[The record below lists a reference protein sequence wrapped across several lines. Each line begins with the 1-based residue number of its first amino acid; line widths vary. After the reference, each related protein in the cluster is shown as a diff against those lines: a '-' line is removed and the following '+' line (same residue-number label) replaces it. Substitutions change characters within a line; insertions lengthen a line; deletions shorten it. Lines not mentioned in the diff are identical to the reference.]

1 MNSNNIDEIID
12 NDLIKNNCD
21 LNANLYELKNISIN
35 NNNNSISE
43 QIDLIN
49 KKFKNKNLLSM
60 EDQEKSHFISSS
72 SCDNLKVRIPKIN
85 DEINTKIKRD
95 KSQIMKIDKPK
106 NPKKNS
112 YNILV
117 AVRCRPLNK
126 KEKEISEKETVTI
139 IDQKIIKLKDP
150 NGFLNPN
157 NIRAKEKILTY
168 DFAFNSLVT
177 QEQIFN
183 CTIKTLINDIL
194 NGYNAT
200 VFAYGATGAGKTYTM
215 LGNDD
220 NPGIMILTLRELF
233 RSILLYQ
240 NRNYII
246 KLWYI
251 EIYNENI
258 RDLLANNN
266 ENLELREDPN
276 KGIIINNVTEIITNS
291 SEDILNL
298 LKMGNKNRTT
308 EETNANEASSRSHA
322 ILNIMVSYKEKDL
335 NENKEIKYAKLNL
348 IDLAGSERASVTKNK
363 GMRLIEGANI
373 NKSLLTLG
381 NCINALSE
389 KSEKG
394 SKIYIPYRDSKLTR
408 LLKDSLGGNSRTIMI
423 ANISPFIYNFDDTY
437 NTLKYAERAKCI
449 KTKVKLNILEKNQ
462 VDNYLDTIKNLQNKI
477 IFLQNQLNYKNINQ
491 YNSNRF
497 ERMHSS
503 SPKQICSEKKEKRKF
518 YFDDNFLNFNE
529 IDKLAGVEAKNIKE
543 NDNNKKNKYRFR
555 KKSKEQREQRT
566 KGENDF
572 LIDDDLD
579 EFLVEK
585 DKRISLIIEDY
596 IQQSE
601 AEIQL
606 KQKIINIQY
615 NMILLYNK
623 LKENEASNKKNTSE
637 DRTRL
642 KNLKKILDK
651 NVETL
656 KEISIRNE
664 NFIKKCI
671 ENNNKINEDE
681 EIELNYL
688 QKQYIYTIFKNTK
701 IEKENI
707 EIKYKYTIFKHDY
720 EKKINYIKELEKQ
733 VKLRDLIIKELLSL
747 DTSLP
752 NNIKPANNNKYQN
765 QEILSNLLKNNTKY
779 KTLSEAKNKATANKK
794 KDKRGKRNDTSGLN
808 RPRSIS
814 INNKINIPRKKL
826 FNQKTESNNYN
837 INDYEEEE
845 DFIIDF
851 DKDGSKL
858 NISNLDVGT
867 KIQSVTRSNSSFNI
881 YNFKQDLN
889 NMNNIHNIKIV
900 GKSQNQ
906 KGHLMSN
913 CSTQKF
919 LNESNNSYINRN
931 TEEINDSS
939 NKIKSMIKEIKN
951 INTDISSK
959 FSVIEQQSNRNIF
972 GLSGQISNQK
982 IKEKEKEFIAKC
994 LNADKNEKAD
1004 NSFNKKNDNN
1014 NKDNIIN
1021 LKENLTNEN
1030 DNKNNKYKNS
1040 FTINCRIVN
1049 NNITNRKNKE
1059 NKNNSNINLIRS
1071 ENYKKNCIKIFD
1083 SQTSKNTLEKV
1094 ILSQGKSKSKSK
1106 ITNNNNQEINKNDI
1120 NNFKHR
1126 SITKNLNHNN
1136 NNKSYLSSSSQ
1147 KKNSCQKKSE
1157 ERNKSMNNRIP
1168 NSNKKEINNLKC
1180 LNERISNIAIEN
1192 RVVSDDKVPFIDDK
1206 EDSQFTL
1213 GEVRINLK
1221 NISKRNNNF
1230 NAELN
1235 NDEINKNNKQNSRHK
1250 SFNFKKKSSK
1260 EKISNDKLNNI
1271 KQI

>member
-1 MNSNNIDEIID
+1 MNSNDIDEIID
-12 NDLIKNNCD
+12 NDLIKNNCE
-21 LNANLYELKNISIN
+21 LKANLYEIKNN
-35 NNNNSISE
+35 LLFNNNNSISE

-49 KKFKNKNLLSM
+49 KKYKNKNLLSM
-60 EDQEKSHFISSS
+60 EDQEKSHFISSSS

-95 KSQIMKIDKPK
+95 KSQIMKIDKSK

-126 KEKEISEKETVTI
+126 KEKEISEKETVSI
-139 IDQKIIKLKDP
+139 FDQKIIKLKDP

-168 DFAFNSLVT
+168 DYAFNSLVT

-183 CTIKTLINDIL
+183 CTIKNLINDIL

-220 NPGIMILTLRELF
+220 NPGIMILTLKELF

-258 RDLLANNN
+258 RDLLVNNN

-308 EETNANEASSRSHA
+308 EETNANETSSRSHA
-322 ILNIMVSYKEKDL
+322 ILNIMVSYKEKGL

-462 VDNYLDTIKNLQNKI
+462 VNNYLDTIKNLQNKI
-477 IFLQNQLNYKNINQ
+477 AILQNQLNYKNIDQ
-491 YNSNRF
+491 YNLNKI

-503 SPKQICSEKKEKRKF
+503 SPKQIYSEKREKSKL

-529 IDKLAGVEAKNIKE
+529 IDKLAGIETINIRDNE
-543 NDNNKKNKYRFR
+543 NNKKQKYRFR
-555 KKSKEQREQRT
+555 KKSKEQREQRK

-585 DKRISLIIEDY
+585 DKKLSLIIEDY

-623 LKENEASNKKNTSE
+623 LKENVASNKKNTSE

-664 NFIKKCI
+664 KFIKKYI
-671 ENNNKINEDE
+671 ENNDKNNEDE

-688 QKQYIYTIFKNTK
+688 QKQYIYAIFKNTK
-701 IEKENI
+701 IGKENI

-765 QEILSNLLKNNTKY
+765 QTILSNLLKNNTKY
-779 KTLSEAKNKATANKK
+779 KTLSETKNKVTTNKK
-794 KDKRGKRNDTSGLN
+794 NNRKIKRNDTSGLN

-814 INNKINIPRKKL
+814 INNKINIQRKNL
-826 FNQKTESNNYN
+826 FNQKTESNNYS
-837 INDYEEEE
+837 INNYEEEE

-851 DKDGSKL
+851 DKDDSKL

-889 NMNNIHNIKIV
+889 NMNNIHNLKI
-900 GKSQNQ
+900 GKNQ
-906 KGHLMSN
+906 THKGYLMSN

-919 LNESNNSYINRN
+919 LNESNNSYINKN
-931 TEEINDSS
+931 TEEINDSN
-939 NKIKSMIKEIKN
+939 NKIKSIIKEIKN

-982 IKEKEKEFIAKC
+982 IKEKENEFIAKC
-994 LNADKNEKAD
+994 LNVDKNEKID

-1021 LKENLTNEN
+1021 IKENLTNEK

-1049 NNITNRKNKE
+1049 NNITNRKNKD
-1059 NKNNSNINLIRS
+1059 NKINSNINLIRS

-1106 ITNNNNQEINKNDI
+1106 IANNNNQESNKNDI
-1120 NNFKHR
+1120 NNFKHH
-1126 SITKNLNHNN
+1126 SITKNLNHN

-1147 KKNSCQKKSE
+1147 KGNSCQKKSG
-1157 ERNKSMNNRIP
+1157 ERNKSLNNRIP
-1168 NSNKKEINNLKC
+1168 NSNKKEMNNLKC

-1192 RVVSDDKVPFIDDK
+1192 RMISDDKVPFIDDK

-1235 NDEINKNNKQNSRHK
+1235 NNDLNKNNNQNNRHK

-1260 EKISNDKLNNI
+1260 EKISTDKLNNI

>member
-1 MNSNNIDEIID
+1 MNSNHMEEITD
-12 NDLIKNNCD
+12 NDLIKNN
-21 LNANLYELKNISIN
+21 YELNTNSYEIKNDSKFN
-35 NNNNSISE
+35 NNNISE

-49 KKFKNKNLLSM
+49 NKYTNKNLLSM
-60 EDQEKSHFISSS
+60 EAQENKHIISSS
-72 SCDNLKVRIPKIN
+72 SCDNLKLRIPKIN
-85 DEINTKIKRD
+85 DEINTKIKKD
-95 KSQIMKIDKPK
+95 KSQIMKI
-106 NPKKNS
+106 NYSQNAKKNS

-139 IDQKIIKLKDP
+139 VDQKIIKLKDP

-157 NIRAKEKILTY
+157 NIRAKEKILEY
-168 DFAFNSLVT
+168 DYAFNSLVT
-177 QEQIFN
+177 QEQVFH
-183 CTIKTLINDIL
+183 CTIKKLINDIL

-220 NPGIMILTLRELF
+220 NPGIMVLTLRELF

-258 RDLLANNN
+258 RDLLVNNN

-308 EETNANEASSRSHA
+308 EETNANETSSRSHA
-322 ILNIMVSYKEKDL
+322 ILNIMVSYKDKNI

-363 GMRLIEGANI
+363 GLRLIEGANI

-389 KSEKG
+389 KNEKG
-394 SKIYIPYRDSKLTR
+394 NKIYIPYRDSKLTR

-462 VDNYLDTIKNLQNKI
+462 VNNYLDTIKDLQNKI
-477 IFLQNQLNYKNINQ
+477 VFLQNQLNYKNINN
-491 YNSNRF
+491 YNLSKNK
-497 ERMHSS
+497 RMRSS
-503 SPKQICSEKKEKRKF
+503 SPKQIYSEKREKCKF

-529 IDKLAGVEAKNIKE
+529 IDKLAGIETRNIK
-543 NDNNKKNKYRFR
+543 DNESNKKNKYRFR
-555 KKSKEQREQRT
+555 KKSKEQREKR
-566 KGENDF
+566 KKYENDI

-585 DKRISLIIEDY
+585 DKKLSLIIEDY

-623 LKENEASNKKNTSE
+623 IKENEESNKKNSSE
-637 DRTRL
+637 DKTRL
-642 KNLKKILDK
+642 KNLKKIFDK

-671 ENNNKINEDE
+671 ENNGKNNIDE

-701 IEKENI
+701 IQKENI
-707 EIKYKYTIFKHDY
+707 AIKFKYTIFKNDY

-752 NNIKPANNNKYQN
+752 NNIKPLNNNKNQN
-765 QEILSNLLKNNTKY
+765 QNNAILSSLLKNNTKY
-779 KTLSEAKNKATANKK
+779 KALSEAKIKVTTGKKNKR
-794 KDKRGKRNDTSGLN
+794 KRKRNENISIN

-814 INNKINIPRKKL
+814 INHKINIPRKKL
-826 FNQKTESNNYN
+826 FNQKAEINNFSINNY
-837 INDYEEEE
+837 EEE
-845 DFIIDF
+845 DFIIDL
-851 DKDGSKL
+851 DKDDSKL
-858 NISNLDVGT
+858 SISNLDAGI
-867 KIQSVTRSNSSFNI
+867 KIPSLTRSNSSFNI

-889 NMNNIHNIKIV
+889 NMNNIHSIKK
-900 GKSQNQ
+900 GKGQ
-906 KGHLMSN
+906 KPQGHPMSN
-913 CSTQKF
+913 CSTQKC
-919 LNESNNSYINRN
+919 LNESHNSYKNRN
-931 TEEINDSS
+931 TEEINDS
-939 NKIKSMIKEIKN
+939 NKIKTMIKEIKN

-959 FSVIEQQSNRNIF
+959 FSAIEQQSNRNAF
-972 GLSGQISNQK
+972 ALSGQISNQK
-982 IKEKEKEFIAKC
+982 IKETEKDFIAKC
-994 LNADKNEKAD
+994 LNVD
-1004 NSFNKKNDNN
+1004 NKDETNKSFNKRKDNN

-1021 LKENLTNEN
+1021 IKENLTNEN
-1030 DNKNNKYKNS
+1030 ENKNNKYKNS

-1049 NNITNRKNKE
+1049 NNITNRKNKD
-1059 NKNNSNINLIRS
+1059 NKNSSNINLIRS

-1094 ILSQGKSKSKSK
+1094 ILSQGKSKPK
-1106 ITNNNNQEINKNDI
+1106 NNNKDPNKDDINK
-1120 NNFKHR
+1120 FKHR
-1126 SITKNLNHNN
+1126 SITKNMNHNS
-1136 NNKSYLSSSSQ
+1136 NKSYLSSSSQ
-1147 KKNSCQKKSE
+1147 KCNKRNSCQKKSI
-1157 ERNKSMNNRIP
+1157 ERNKSLNNRIP
-1168 NSNKKEINNLKC
+1168 NSNKKDMNNLKC
-1180 LNERISNIAIEN
+1180 LNERSSNFAVESRMISE
-1192 RVVSDDKVPFIDDK
+1192 DKVPFIDDK

-1213 GEVRINLK
+1213 GDDKINLK
-1221 NISKRNNNF
+1221 NINKRNNNF

-1235 NDEINKNNKQNSRHK
+1235 NDELNKTNNQNNRHK

-1260 EKISNDKLNNI
+1260 EKISTDKLNNI

>member
-1 MNSNNIDEIID
+1 MNSNHIYEIKD
-12 NDLIKNNCD
+12 NDLIKNNNE
-21 LNANLYELKNISIN
+21 LNIISYEVKNDSKS
-35 NNNNSISE
+35 NNNSISDK
-43 QIDLIN
+43 IDLITN
-49 KKFKNKNLLSM
+49 KYKTMNLLSM
-60 EDQEKSHFISSS
+60 EIQEKSHIISSS
-72 SCDNLKVRIPKIN
+72 SCDNLKVRIPKINN

-95 KSQIMKIDKPK
+95 KSQIMKINKSK
-106 NPKKNS
+106 NTKKNS

-139 IDQKIIKLKDP
+139 FEQKIIKLKDP

-168 DFAFNSLVT
+168 DYAFDSLVT

-183 CTIKTLINDIL
+183 CTIKNLIHDIL

-215 LGNDD
+215 LGNDE

-233 RSILLYQ
+233 RSILLYE

-258 RDLLANNN
+258 RDLLVNNN

-308 EETNANEASSRSHA
+308 EETNANETSSRSHA
-322 ILNIMVSYKEKDL
+322 ILNIMVSYKEKNL
-335 NENKEIKYAKLNL
+335 AENKEIKYAKLNL

-394 SKIYIPYRDSKLTR
+394 SKIYVPYRDSKLTR

-462 VDNYLDTIKNLQNKI
+462 VSNYLDTIKNLQNKI
-477 IFLQNQLNYKNINQ
+477 AFLQNQLNYKNIN
-491 YNSNRF
+491 SNNLNKI

-503 SPKQICSEKKEKRKF
+503 SPKQIYSEKREKSKF

-529 IDKLAGVEAKNIKE
+529 IDKLAGIEARNIKDSE
-543 NDNNKKNKYRFR
+543 NNKKHKYRFR
-555 KKSKEQREQRT
+555 KKSKEQREQR
-566 KGENDF
+566 KKCGSDL

-585 DKRISLIIEDY
+585 DKKLSLIIEDF

-615 NMILLYNK
+615 NMVLLYNK
-623 LKENEASNKKNTSE
+623 LKENLASNKKNTSE

-671 ENNNKINEDE
+671 ENNDKNYEDE
-681 EIELNYL
+681 EIELNYF

-701 IEKENI
+701 IEKESI

-720 EKKINYIKELEKQ
+720 EKKLNYIKELEKQ

-752 NNIKPANNNKYQN
+752 NNIKPANSNKYQN
-765 QEILSNLLKNNTKY
+765 HEILSNLLKNNSKY
-779 KTLSEAKNKATANKK
+779 KTLSEAKNKVKTDK
-794 KDKRGKRNDTSGLN
+794 KDKGKRKRNDNSGLN

-826 FNQKTESNNYN
+826 FNQKTESNNYS
-837 INDYEEEE
+837 INNYEEDE
-845 DFIIDF
+845 DYIIDF
-851 DKDGSKL
+851 DNEDSKL
-858 NISNLDVGT
+858 SISNMDVGT

-881 YNFKQDLN
+881 YNFKRDLN
-889 NMNNIHNIKIV
+889 NMNNIHNIKIE
-900 GKSQNQ
+900 KNQ
-906 KGHLMSN
+906 KNQGHLMSN

-959 FSVIEQQSNRNIF
+959 FSVIEQQSNRNAF

-982 IKEKEKEFIAKC
+982 IKGEEKEFIEKC
-994 LNADKNEKAD
+994 LNIDNKGEKD
-1004 NSFNKKNDNN
+1004 NSFNNN
-1014 NKDNIIN
+1014 NKNKDNIIN
-1021 LKENLTNEN
+1021 IKENLTNEN

-1049 NNITNRKNKE
+1049 NNITNRKNKN
-1059 NKNNSNINLIRS
+1059 NKFNPNINLIRS

-1106 ITNNNNQEINKNDI
+1106 ISNNNNQDPNKNDV
-1120 NNFKHR
+1120 NKFKHH
-1126 SITKNLNHNN
+1126 STTKNLNHN
-1136 NNKSYLSSSSQ
+1136 NNKSYLSSSGQ
-1147 KKNSCQKKSE
+1147 KCNKRNSCQKKSI

-1180 LNERISNIAIEN
+1180 LNERISNIEIEN
-1192 RVVSDDKVPFIDDK
+1192 KIVSDDKVPFIDEK

-1213 GEVRINLK
+1213 GDVRINLK
-1221 NISKRNNNF
+1221 NISKRSNNF
-1230 NAELN
+1230 NSELN
-1235 NDEINKNNKQNSRHK
+1235 NDDLNKNNNQSNRRK

-1260 EKISNDKLNNI
+1260 QQISTDNLSNI
-1271 KQI
+1271 KKI